1 MTAEKAVPSDAAQ
14 VVDVRRQGT
23 DPARPPRGR
32 SFYLDHLK
40 RPLDLLLSAV
50 LLLLLSP
57 VLVIVSL
64 AILILDGPPVF
75 FHQMRPGLGTRPFGM
90 VKFRTMR
97 EATEVEQELLSDA
110 SRLTSLGPFL
120 RKTSLDEM
128 PQLFNV
134 LSGSMSL
141 VGPRPLLTRYLPYF
155 RTEERKRFGVRPGIT
170 GLAQVRGRN
179 LLSWDDRLALDV
191 RYHEEVSLGLDV
203 LILLETVR
211 SVLFAR
217 GVAVVP
223 DLLMANLDV
232 ERRGEVK
239 GKGTPGGAGR

>member
-1 MTAEKAVPSDAAQ
+1 MDPS
-14 VVDVRRQGT
+14 
-23 DPARPPRGR
+23 PGR
-32 SFYLDHLK
+32 AGNK
-40 RPLDLLLSAV
+40 RLLDLALVLSSSPLWAPAIAILALAV
-50 LLLLLSP
+50 L
-57 VLVIVSL
+57 
-64 AILILDGPPVF
+64 ALDGRPVF
-75 FHQMRPGLGTRPFGM
+75 FRQLRTGRGRRPFRIW
-90 VKFRTMR
+90 KLRTMTSETDEGR
-97 EATEVEQELLSDA
+97 RRPT
-110 SRLTSLGPFL
+110 RLGRWL
-120 RKTSLDEM
+120 RARGLDEL

-203 LILLETVR
+203 RILLETVR